1 MVMKMLPVV
10 QGEYQLEDYDRT
22 VEEFNW
28 TDVEKEFSWY
38 ESGLINIAH
47 EAVDRHADTYRKNKV
62 AIFYKDADRKE
73 SYTYSEL
80 KKMSN
85 KAANVLR
92 NHSSLEKGDR
102 IFIFMP
108 RSPELYF
115 SLLGALK
122 LGTIVGPLFEAFM
135 EGAVYDRL
143 ADSEATAIITT
154 PALLERIPA
163 DKLPHLKTIFLIGE
177 DIVEEGLIVDYNKYM
192 KNASPHFQVEW

>member
-1 MVMKMLPVV
+1 MVMKMLPAV

-22 VEEFNW
+22 VAEFNW

-38 ESGLINIAH
+38 ESGLMNIAH
-47 EAVDRHADTYRKNKV
+47 EAVDRHAESYRKNKV
-62 AIFYKDADRKE
+62 HFIIKMQIEKK
-73 SYTYSEL
+73 SYTYNEM

-115 SLLGALK
+115 SFLGALK
-122 LGTIVGPLFEAFM
+122 TGDNCWTAF
-135 EGAVYDRL
+135 
-143 ADSEATAIITT
+143 
-154 PALLERIPA
+154 
-163 DKLPHLKTIFLIGE
+163 
-177 DIVEEGLIVDYNKYM
+177 
-192 KNASPHFQVEW
+192 

>member
-1 MVMKMLPVV
+1 M
-10 QGEYQLEDYDRT
+10 RI
-22 VEEFNW
+22 
-28 TDVEKEFSWY
+28 S
-38 ESGLINIAH
+38 
-47 EAVDRHADTYRKNKV
+47 YRKNKV
-62 AIFYKDADRKE
+62 ALYYKDADRKE
-73 SYTYSEL
+73 SYTYNEM

-122 LGTIVGPLFEAFM
+122 LGAIVGPLFEAFM

-154 PALLERIPA
+154 PALLERVPV
-163 DKLPHLKTIFLIGE
+163 DKLPHLKNVFLVGE
-177 DIVEEGLIVDYNKYM
+177 NIEEEGAYCR
-192 KNASPHFQVEW
+192 FQQAYERRFAAFSS